1 VSASPYT
8 TNDRNRTALL
18 DGQRR
23 VLERI
28 ASGAPLREI
37 LETLVRL
44 IEEQADG
51 MRCAVL
57 LADAVQQRL
66 RFVAAPSIPEDYKA
80 GMEPF
85 LRIAPDMGTC
95 GRAAF
100 LREPVYTRDVATDAL
115 WKDFRDIPR
124 RNGLRAVWS
133 TPILSDDNALLGT
146 FAMYYGAPR
155 LPSPEHIQLI
165 EMATQVAR
173 VAIEANSGEEL
184 LRTIF
189 EGAPSGIA
197 ITDLEGKI
205 VRANPALARLFGY
218 SQAELRGK
226 TIDALTHEND
236 YPRNREL
243 LDELF
248 AGSRTRFALDKRYRR
263 KDGKI
268 VWALSIVA
276 LLRGAA
282 NEPRYIVALV
292 EDITQRKQ
300 ADDELRRSA
309 AELQALSRR
318 LVELQESER
327 RQISVELHDR
337 IGQNLT
343 ALSVNL
349 AILENAFDS
358 GSNGRLRVR
367 LQDSTALVKSTTTAI
382 GNLMS
387 ELRPPMLDDH
397 GLFAALEWYAKQFTA
412 RTEIGVTVS
421 CARPDERA
429 APESE
434 IALFRI
440 AQEALNNVVKHA
452 RASRV
457 DIVLARSALHC
468 TMSVTDDGVGLRPP
482 GEHTDLPRPGLGL
495 VTMRERAQALGG
507 RFEAVL
513 LPGGGTRLS
522 VRLPC

>member
-1 VSASPYT
+1 MRVT
-8 TNDRNRTALL
+8 THTTGQPNRAALL

-66 RFVAAPSIPEDYKA
+66 RFVAAPSIPEDYKV

-85 LRIAPDMGTC
+85 LRIAPNIGTC
-95 GRAAF
+95 GTAAF
-100 LREPVYTRDVATDAL
+100 LREPVYTRDVGTDAL
-115 WKDFRDIPR
+115 WKDCRDIPL

-133 TPILSDDNALLGT
+133 TPILSDDNSLLGT

-165 EMATQVAR
+165 DMATQIAR
-173 VAIEANSGEEL
+173 VAIEANRGEEL

-189 EGAPSGIA
+189 EGAPIGIG
-197 ITDLEGKI
+197 ITDLTGKV
-205 VRANPALARLFGY
+205 VRANPALARLLGHTE
-218 SQAELRGK
+218 AELRGK
-226 TIDALTHEND
+226 TIEALTDEKD
-236 YPRNREL
+236 YAQTREL
-243 LDELF
+243 HDELLT
-248 AGSRTRFALDKRYRR
+248 GRRERFAIDKRYRR
-263 KDGKI
+263 KDGKV
-268 VWALSIVA
+268 VWAHSTVA
-276 LLRGAA
+276 LLRGPAD
-282 NEPRYIVALV
+282 EPRYIVALI
-292 EDITQRKQ
+292 EDITQRKH

-327 RQISVELHDR
+327 RQISLELHDR

-343 ALSVNL
+343 ALSINL
-349 AILENAFDS
+349 GILKTALASDS
-358 GSNGRLRVR
+358 NRALRARLE
-367 LQDSTALVKSTTTAI
+367 DSTALVESTATAI

-397 GLFAALEWYAKQFTA
+397 GLFLALDWYAKQFTA
-412 RTEIGVTVS
+412 RTGISVTVS
-421 CARPDERA
+421 CARPDERL

-440 AQEALNNVVKHA
+440 AQEALNNVIKHA

-457 DIVLARSALHC
+457 DIVLARSARDL
-468 TMSVTDDGVGLRPP
+468 TMSVTDDGVGLSPVEDRA
-482 GEHTDLPRPGLGL
+482 DQPRRGLGM

-507 RFEAVL
+507 RFDVVL
-513 LPGGGTRLS
+513 LPGGGTRLT
-522 VRLPC
+522 VQVPC